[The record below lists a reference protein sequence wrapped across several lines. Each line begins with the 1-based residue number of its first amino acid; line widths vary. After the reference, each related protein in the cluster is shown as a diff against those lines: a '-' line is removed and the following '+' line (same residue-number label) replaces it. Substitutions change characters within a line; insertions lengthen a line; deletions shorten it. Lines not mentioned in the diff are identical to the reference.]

1 MKKIISA
8 LVLGLFLLTSSA
20 FATTTNFDKL
30 EGLSAVQ
37 QQKLS
42 QIQFNFKQKNQEIE
56 SRLSAYQN
64 KLNQLKA
71 DTTKTKEQINLLAA
85 SYERNISVFKA
96 QQEALKKETEALYKS
111 VMTPEQFLQYQA
123 QQIQV
128 NKAFS
133 DFLQK

>member
-1 MKKIISA
+1 MKKIIST
-8 LVLGLFLLTSSA
+8 LVLGLFLFTGSV
-20 FATTTNFDKL
+20 FAESFDKL

-42 QIQFNFKQKNQEIE
+42 QIQFNFKQKNTEIE
-56 SRLSAYQN
+56 KNLATYQD
-64 KLNQLKA
+64 KLNQVKA
-71 DTTKTKEQINLLAA
+71 DRTKTQEQINLLAA

-96 QQEALKKETEALYKS
+96 QQEALKKETDALYKS

-128 NKAFS
+128 NQAFS
-133 DFLQK
+133 DFLKK

>member
-1 MKKIISA
+1 MKKSIIS
-8 LVLGLFLLTSSA
+8 LILGLFLLTGTVYA
-20 FATTTNFDKL
+20 EAFDKL

-42 QIQFNFKQKNQEIE
+42 QIQFNFKQKNAEIE
-56 SRLSAYQN
+56 KKLSEYQD
-64 KLNQLKA
+64 KLNQLKE
-71 DTTKTKEQINLLAA
+71 DKTKTQEQINLLAA

-96 QQEALKKETEALYKS
+96 QKEALKKETDALYKS
-111 VMTPEQFLQYQA
+111 VMTQEQFLQYQA

-133 DFLQK
+133 DFLKK

>member
-1 MKKIISA
+1 MKKTVLSLI
-8 LVLGLFLLTSSA
+8 LGLFLVTSSV
-20 FATTTNFDKL
+20 FAESFDKL
-30 EGLSAVQ
+30 EGLTAVQ
-37 QQKLS
+37 QQKLT
-42 QIQFNFKQKNQEIE
+42 QIQFNFKQKNKELE
-56 SRLSAYQN
+56 SKLSAYQD
-64 KLNQLKA
+64 KLNQIKA
-71 DTTKTKEQINLLAA
+71 DTTKTKEQINLLAS
-85 SYERNISVFKA
+85 SYERNISIFKA

>member
-1 MKKIISA
+1 MKKIISS
-8 LVLGLFLLTSSA
+8 LVLGLFLLTNSA
-20 FATTTNFDKL
+20 FAQSFDKL
-30 EGLSAVQ
+30 EGLTAVQ

-42 QIQFNFKQKNQEIE
+42 QIQFNFKQKNKEIE
-56 SRLSAYQN
+56 SRLSVYQD

-71 DTTKTKEQINLLAA
+71 DTTKSKEQVNLLTA

-111 VMTPEQFLQYQA
+111 VMTQEQFLQYQA

>member
-1 MKKIISA
+1 MKKIIST

-20 FATTTNFDKL
+20 FAETFDRL
-30 EGLSAVQ
+30 EGLTPVQ

-42 QIQFNFKQKNQEIE
+42 QIQFNFKQKNTEIE
-56 SRLSAYQN
+56 NRISEYQN
-64 KLNQLKA
+64 KLNQIKA
-71 DTTKTKEQINLLAA
+71 DSSKTIEQINLLVA
-85 SYERNISVFKA
+85 SYERNISVFKS

-111 VMTPEQFLQYQA
+111 VMTQEQFLQYQA